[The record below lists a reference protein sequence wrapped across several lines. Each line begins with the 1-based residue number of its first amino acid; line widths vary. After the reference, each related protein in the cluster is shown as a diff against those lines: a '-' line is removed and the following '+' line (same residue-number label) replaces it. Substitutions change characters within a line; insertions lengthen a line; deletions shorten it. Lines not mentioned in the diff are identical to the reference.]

1 MHVKPARRS
10 SLFLME
16 LLIAILFFS
25 LSAAVC
31 VRIFVKSY
39 TLELE
44 SADLNYAVN
53 ASTSVAEILRH
64 HETPVEYLK
73 TTYPLADF
81 NKNSICIYY
90 DTDWQPSTM
99 ENCTYMLELTLNE
112 STTCVIGQIDV
123 FKADQVLYTLTIE
136 KHRGMEVHS

>member
-1 MHVKPARRS
+1 MHSKPARRS
-10 SLFLME
+10 SLFLLE

-44 SADLNYAVN
+44 SADLNYAVH
-53 ASTSVAEILRH
+53 ASTSIAEILYH

-73 TTYPLADF
+73 DTYPLADF
-81 NKNSICIYY
+81 DKNSICIYY
-90 DTDWQPSTM
+90 DTDWQPSNI
-99 ENCTYMLELTLNE
+99 ENSAYILELTLND
-112 STTCVIGQIDV
+112 STTYLIGQIEV
-123 FKADQVLYTLTIE
+123 SKTDQVLYTLTIE
-136 KHRGMEVHS
+136 KYMGMEVDS